1 MSYRNPV
8 TYVDSQSGKYFASA
22 IQNISNTTAGVIDTL
37 GAKAEAERK
46 KKEEENFKLLNDVTK
61 YNLDYLNNANLAS
74 KDFDIQPAL
83 QPALSGLVDQ
93 GARIKAQ
100 LLNSKNPAER
110 AQLQSQLTQ
119 YETFFKGGGMKNL
132 LESFQEK
139 RELFSKIGGV
149 GKAGAEGGID
159 MKKLDPRLAKFFMS
173 TYNDTLPSDL
183 GINIVNNN
191 GVFDIVLNSTGG
203 QFGKENGYQQSLMA
217 LMSAELPVIPGI
229 TAESNATLIQD
240 KLIDKN
246 GVADFKGQATAYLT
260 AGKVIDFGGRAI
272 QTYDFNDNNRAEFR
286 KNMEKNVLATLAG
299 YSNEGSL
306 MDGPGTGFNS
316 IESYYNNVL
325 RKEGDPE
332 LEIGNAEGTSL
343 SEKSLEIVKNKMLD
357 KMEEK
362 FENSIPRD
370 MFSKTAPKG
379 NGKNK
384 NLEYDASAKS
394 WWENYKKDPAAAYT
408 SNTGENAKFDQKTN
422 TLTTYSENENGD
434 ISETEYDLN
443 IPAVEEFVVKQ
454 LLKTDDQTLGNTE
467 DDRAVKSRVI
477 EFQRTQEKPKPETF
491 EASKEQVGAI
501 TTQLIKDIKESKS
514 DVNVVTNI
522 SGTKLKI
529 NDKYDLTKIKETLN
543 QIKTK
548 YPSFKGTDA
557 ELLNTFL
564 ILAKKQY
571 GENDENYKE
580 LAALYKRLK

>member
-139 RELFSKIGGV
+139 RELFSKLGV
-149 GKAGAEGGID
+149 TGKAGAEGGID
-159 MKKLDPRLAKFFMS
+159 MKKLDTKLAKFFMS

-183 GINIVNNN
+183 SINIANNN

-203 QFGKENGYQQSLMA
+203 QFSKEGGYQQSLMA
-217 LMSAELPVIPGI
+217 LMSAELPIIPSI
-229 TAESNATLIQD
+229 TSELNATLTED

-246 GVADFKGQATAYLT
+246 GTAHINGGQAASYLT
-260 AGKVIDFGGRAI
+260 AGKVINLNGQSI
-272 QTYDFNDNNRAEFR
+272 QTYDFTDTNKALFR
-286 KNMEKNVLATLAG
+286 QNMEKNVLATLAG
-299 YSNEGSL
+299 YSNQGSL

-316 IESYYNNVL
+316 IQSYYNNVL
-325 RKEGDPE
+325 REKGDPE
-332 LEIGNAEGTSL
+332 LKVGKEQGTSL
-343 SEKSLEIVKNKMLD
+343 DKESLEIVKTKMLN

-362 FENSIPRD
+362 FENSIPQQAFKKVSKGTGGRGTEAERTVAGQVKELNNVAD
-370 MFSKTAPKG
+370 YLKEGNDVMDLYRSVTKSPQQFDYVSDYDGGLITPTEYINEIESFDLDYMKEIGILKDNAREKDREEFIKSEKNKLADGKIKELVSFEITEDGVSSDFGETLPEQKAMVKLLLEIPQFSKLKPSQIDAVVKDII
-379 NGKNK
+379 KNRK
-384 NLEYDASAKS
+384 
-394 WWENYKKDPAAAYT
+394 KKDVT
-408 SNTGENAKFDQKTN
+408 INTFD
-422 TLTTYSENENGD
+422 EGD
-434 ISETEYDLN
+434 FL
-443 IPAVEEFVVKQ
+443 VKY
-454 LLKTDDQTLGNTE
+454 
-467 DDRAVKSRVI
+467 
-477 EFQRTQEKPKPETF
+477 
-491 EASKEQVGAI
+491 
-501 TTQLIKDIKESKS
+501 KDIK
-514 DVNVVTNI
+514 I
-522 SGTKLKI
+522 
-529 NDKYDLTKIKETLN
+529 
-543 QIKTK
+543 
-548 YPSFKGTDA
+548 
-557 ELLNTFL
+557 
-564 ILAKKQY
+564 
-571 GENDENYKE
+571 
-580 LAALYKRLK
+580 

>member
-110 AQLQSQLTQ
+110 AQLQSQLAQ

-139 RELFSKIGGV
+139 RELFSKLGV
-149 GKAGAEGGID
+149 TGKAGAEGGID
-159 MKKLDPRLAKFFMS
+159 MKKLDPKLAKFFMS

-203 QFGKENGYQQSLMA
+203 QFGKEGGYQQSLMA
-217 LMSAELPVIPGI
+217 LMSADLPIIPSITSEL
-229 TAESNATLIQD
+229 NATLTED

-246 GVADFKGQATAYLT
+246 GLADLKGQALSYLT
-260 AGKVIDFGGRAI
+260 AGSKRTIGSKTI
-272 QTYDFNDNNRAEFR
+272 ETYSFNEENRALFR

-299 YSNEGSL
+299 YSNQGSL

-325 RKEGDPE
+325 REKGDAE
-332 LEIGNAEGTSL
+332 LKIGSEQGTSL
-343 SEKSLEIVKNKMLD
+343 SPESLEIVKNKMLD
-357 KMEEK
+357 KLEEK
-362 FENSIPRD
+362 FENSIPKD
-370 MFSKTAPKG
+370 MYRTPKESG
-379 NGKNK
+379 NK
-384 NLEYDASAKS
+384 N
-394 WWENYKKDPAAAYT
+394 YT
-408 SNTGENAKFDQKTN
+408 
-422 TLTTYSENENGD
+422 
-434 ISETEYDLN
+434 
-443 IPAVEEFVVKQ
+443 P
-454 LLKTDDQTLGNTE
+454 
-467 DDRAVKSRVI
+467 
-477 EFQRTQEKPKPETF
+477 TQVSLS
-491 EASKEQVGAI
+491 SK
-501 TTQLIKDIKESKS
+501 LDK
-514 DVNVVTNI
+514 NW
-522 SGTKLKI
+522 
-529 NDKYDLTKIKETLN
+529 NDKKEGLKKLFNSLTAGGATVPSPKTTLAGFQAAGILATPLYGEKEELIGYDLTNSNPKYNPKS
-543 QIKTK
+543 QI
-548 YPSFKGTDA
+548 
-557 ELLNTFL
+557 LLNESNTS
-564 ILAKKQY
+564 IEEAIKIAM
-571 GENDENYKE
+571 GEADVIESKWESLQPDEFDIFIQN
-580 LAALYKRLK
+580 

>member
-22 IQNISNTTAGVIDTL
+22 IQNVSNTASGVINKL
-37 GAKAEAERK
+37 GEKAEAERK

-93 GARIKAQ
+93 GSRIKAQ

-110 AQLQSQLTQ
+110 AQLQSQLSQ
-119 YETFFKGGGMKNL
+119 YESFFKGGGMKNL
-132 LESFQEK
+132 LQSFQEK

-217 LMSAELPVIPGI
+217 LMSAELPIIPGI
-229 TAESNATLIQD
+229 TAETNATLVED

-246 GVADFKGQATAYLT
+246 GTAYINGGQAASYLT
-260 AGKVIDFGGRAI
+260 AGKVINLGGKSM
-272 QTYDFNDNNRAEFR
+272 QTYDFTDENRALFR

-299 YSNEGSL
+299 YSNQGSL

-316 IESYYNNVL
+316 IQSYYNNVL
-325 RKEGDPE
+325 REEGDDE

-343 SEKSLEIVKNKMLD
+343 SKKSLEIVKNKMLN

-362 FENSIPRD
+362 FENSIPQEAFKKASTGTGTRGTKEERTVAGQEKQLNNVANYLKEGNNVLD
-370 MFSKTAPKG
+370 LYRNVTESPQQFDYISDYDGGILTPTEYISEIEGFDLDYMKKIGILEDNASEKDRKEFIKTEKNKLADGQIKELVNFEISEDGVSSDFGETMTEEKAMVKLLLEIPQFSKLKPSQINRVVKDII
-379 NGKNK
+379 KNRK
-384 NLEYDASAKS
+384 
-394 WWENYKKDPAAAYT
+394 KKDVT
-408 SNTGENAKFDQKTN
+408 VNTFD
-422 TLTTYSENENGD
+422 EGD
-434 ISETEYDLN
+434 FL
-443 IPAVEEFVVKQ
+443 VKY
-454 LLKTDDQTLGNTE
+454 
-467 DDRAVKSRVI
+467 
-477 EFQRTQEKPKPETF
+477 
-491 EASKEQVGAI
+491 
-501 TTQLIKDIKESKS
+501 KDIK
-514 DVNVVTNI
+514 I
-522 SGTKLKI
+522 
-529 NDKYDLTKIKETLN
+529 
-543 QIKTK
+543 
-548 YPSFKGTDA
+548 
-557 ELLNTFL
+557 
-564 ILAKKQY
+564 
-571 GENDENYKE
+571 
-580 LAALYKRLK
+580 

>member
-110 AQLQSQLTQ
+110 AQLQSQLAQ

-139 RELFSKIGGV
+139 RELFSKLGV
-149 GKAGAEGGID
+149 TGKAGAEGGID
-159 MKKLDPRLAKFFMS
+159 MKKLDPKLAKFFMS

-203 QFGKENGYQQSLMA
+203 QFGKEGGYQQSLMA
-217 LMSAELPVIPGI
+217 LMSADLPIIPGI
-229 TAESNATLIQD
+229 TSELNATLTED

-246 GVADFKGQATAYLT
+246 GTAYINGGQAASYLT
-260 AGKVIDFGGRAI
+260 AGKVINLNGQAI
-272 QTYDFNDNNRAEFR
+272 QTYDFTDTNKALFR
-286 KNMEKNVLATLAG
+286 QNMEKNVLATLAG
-299 YSNEGSL
+299 YSNQGSL
-306 MDGPGTGFNS
+306 MDGPGTGFNA

-325 RKEGDPE
+325 REKGDDHE
-332 LEIGNAEGTSL
+332 LKIGSEQGTSL
-343 SEKSLEIVKNKMLD
+343 SPESLEIVKNKMLD

-362 FENSIPRD
+362 FEKSIPQQAFKKVSTGTGGKGTAAERTIASQKQKLNNVANYLKEGNNVMDLYRSVTESPQQFDYVSDYDGGLITPTEYIRQLESFDRD
-370 MFSKTAPKG
+370 YMKEINILEDDASEKDREEFIKSEKNKLADGQIKELVNFEITEDGVSSNFGETLPEQKAMVKLLLEIPQFSKLKPSQI
-379 NGKNK
+379 
-384 NLEYDASAKS
+384 DA
-394 WWENYKKDPAAAYT
+394 
-408 SNTGENAKFDQKTN
+408 
-422 TLTTYSENENGD
+422 
-434 ISETEYDLN
+434 
-443 IPAVEEFVVKQ
+443 VVKDII
-454 LLKTDDQTLGNTE
+454 KN
-467 DDRAVKSRVI
+467 RK
-477 EFQRTQEKPKPETF
+477 K
-491 EASKEQVGAI
+491 KEVTINPFDGDFLAEYKG
-501 TTQLIKDIKESKS
+501 IK
-514 DVNVVTNI
+514 
-522 SGTKLKI
+522 
-529 NDKYDLTKIKETLN
+529 
-543 QIKTK
+543 
-548 YPSFKGTDA
+548 F
-557 ELLNTFL
+557 
-564 ILAKKQY
+564 
-571 GENDENYKE
+571 
-580 LAALYKRLK
+580 

>member
-110 AQLQSQLTQ
+110 AQLQSQLAQ

-139 RELFSKIGGV
+139 RELFSKLGV
-149 GKAGAEGGID
+149 TGKAGREGGID
-159 MKKLDPRLAKFFMS
+159 MKKLDPKLAKFFMS

-203 QFGKENGYQQSLMA
+203 QFGKEGGYQQSLMA
-217 LMSAELPVIPGI
+217 LMSADLPIIPGI
-229 TAESNATLIQD
+229 TSELNATLTED

-246 GVADFKGQATAYLT
+246 GTAHINGGQAASYLT
-260 AGKVIDFGGRAI
+260 AGKVINLNGQSI
-272 QTYDFNDNNRAEFR
+272 QTYDFTDTNKALFR
-286 KNMEKNVLATLAG
+286 QNMEKNVLATLSG

-306 MDGPGTGFNS
+306 MDGPGSGFNS

-325 RKEGDPE
+325 RNEGDPD
-332 LEIGNAEGTSL
+332 LKIGNEQGTSL
-343 SEKSLEIVKNKMLD
+343 DKNSLDIVKNRMLD

-362 FENSIPRD
+362 FEKSIPQQAFKKASKTTGGRGTKD
-370 MFSKTAPKG
+370 ERLAVDQEKQLNNIANYLKEGNTVIDLYKNVTESPQQFDYVSDYDGGLLTPTEYISQIESFDLDYMKKINILKDTAKEKDREEFIKNEKNKLADGKIKELVNFEITEDGVSSNFGETLPEQKAMVKLLLEIPQFSKLKPSQINAVVKDII
-379 NGKNK
+379 KNRK
-384 NLEYDASAKS
+384 
-394 WWENYKKDPAAAYT
+394 KKDVT
-408 SNTGENAKFDQKTN
+408 INTFD
-422 TLTTYSENENGD
+422 EGD
-434 ISETEYDLN
+434 FLVNY
-443 IPAVEEFVVKQ
+443 
-454 LLKTDDQTLGNTE
+454 
-467 DDRAVKSRVI
+467 
-477 EFQRTQEKPKPETF
+477 
-491 EASKEQVGAI
+491 
-501 TTQLIKDIKESKS
+501 KDIK
-514 DVNVVTNI
+514 I
-522 SGTKLKI
+522 
-529 NDKYDLTKIKETLN
+529 
-543 QIKTK
+543 
-548 YPSFKGTDA
+548 
-557 ELLNTFL
+557 
-564 ILAKKQY
+564 
-571 GENDENYKE
+571 
-580 LAALYKRLK
+580 

>member
-110 AQLQSQLTQ
+110 AQLQSQLAQ

-139 RELFSKIGGV
+139 RELFSKLGV
-149 GKAGAEGGID
+149 TGKAGSEGGID
-159 MKKLDPRLAKFFMS
+159 MKKLDPKLAKFFMS

-203 QFGKENGYQQSLMA
+203 QFGKEGGYQQSLMA
-217 LMSAELPVIPGI
+217 LMSADLPIIPGI
-229 TAESNATLIQD
+229 TSELNATLTED

-246 GVADFKGQATAYLT
+246 GTAHINGGQAASYLT
-260 AGKVIDFGGRAI
+260 AGKVINLNGQSI
-272 QTYDFNDNNRAEFR
+272 QTYDFTDKNKALFR
-286 KNMEKNVLATLAG
+286 QNMEKNVLATLSG

-306 MDGPGTGFNS
+306 MDGPGSGFNS

-325 RKEGDPE
+325 RNEGDPD
-332 LEIGNAEGTSL
+332 LKIGNEQGTSL
-343 SEKSLEIVKNKMLD
+343 DKNSLDIVKNRILD

-362 FENSIPRD
+362 FENSIPQQAFKKVSKRTGGRGTKD
-370 MFSKTAPKG
+370 ERLAVDQEKQLNNVANYLKEGNTVVDLYRNVTESPQQFDYVSDYDGGLLTASEYINEIESFDLDYMKEVNILKDTAREKDREEFIKSEKNKLADGKIKELVNFEITKDGVSSNFGETLPEQKAMVKLLLEIPQFSKLKPSQINAVVRDII
-379 NGKNK
+379 KNRK
-384 NLEYDASAKS
+384 
-394 WWENYKKDPAAAYT
+394 KKDVT
-408 SNTGENAKFDQKTN
+408 INTFD
-422 TLTTYSENENGD
+422 EGD
-434 ISETEYDLN
+434 FLVNY
-443 IPAVEEFVVKQ
+443 
-454 LLKTDDQTLGNTE
+454 
-467 DDRAVKSRVI
+467 
-477 EFQRTQEKPKPETF
+477 
-491 EASKEQVGAI
+491 
-501 TTQLIKDIKESKS
+501 KDIK
-514 DVNVVTNI
+514 I
-522 SGTKLKI
+522 
-529 NDKYDLTKIKETLN
+529 
-543 QIKTK
+543 
-548 YPSFKGTDA
+548 
-557 ELLNTFL
+557 
-564 ILAKKQY
+564 
-571 GENDENYKE
+571 
-580 LAALYKRLK
+580 

>member
-110 AQLQSQLTQ
+110 AQLQSQLAQ

-139 RELFSKIGGV
+139 REFFSKLGV
-149 GKAGAEGGID
+149 TGKAGAEGGID
-159 MKKLDPRLAKFFMS
+159 MKKLDPKLAKFFMS

-203 QFGKENGYQQSLMA
+203 QFGKEGGYQQSLMA
-217 LMSAELPVIPGI
+217 LMSAELPIIPGI
-229 TAESNATLIQD
+229 TSELNATLTED

-246 GVADFKGQATAYLT
+246 GTAYINGGQAASYLT
-260 AGKVIDFGGRAI
+260 AGKVINLNGQTI
-272 QTYDFNDNNRAEFR
+272 QTYDFTDANKALFR
-286 KNMEKNVLATLAG
+286 QNMEKNVLATLAG
-299 YSNEGSL
+299 YSNQGSL
-306 MDGPGTGFNS
+306 MDGPGTGFNA

-325 RKEGDPE
+325 REKGDDHE
-332 LEIGNAEGTSL
+332 LKIGSEQGTSL
-343 SEKSLEIVKNKMLD
+343 SPESLEIVKNKMLD

-362 FENSIPRD
+362 FEKSIPQQAFKKASTPPPPNNDFTTSAKYNVDKVVEVIENKDPKFFRGKKIAG
-370 MFSKTAPKG
+370 KTVS
-379 NGKNK
+379 
-384 NLEYDASAKS
+384 DASIDPETGDLKL
-394 WWENYKKDPAAAYT
+394 YYDKTVTKKGKTEVDLVPIPGYDTVNFNNRSELTNLLEQLIARGGDPT
-408 SNTGENAKFDQKTN
+408 KDEIKEINAMQ
-422 TLTTYSENENGD
+422 
-434 ISETEYDLN
+434 EY
-443 IPAVEEFVVKQ
+443 
-454 LLKTDDQTLGNTE
+454 LKTFQFPGEQYIGMGVRTDVDT
-467 DDRAVKSRVI
+467 RPVI
-477 EFQRTQEKPKPETF
+477 FD
-491 EASKEQVGAI
+491 G
-501 TTQLIKDIKESKS
+501 
-514 DVNVVTNI
+514 TN
-522 SGTKLKI
+522 
-529 NDKYDLTKIKETLN
+529 
-543 QIKTK
+543 
-548 YPSFKGTDA
+548 
-557 ELLNTFL
+557 
-564 ILAKKQY
+564 
-571 GENDENYKE
+571 
-580 LAALYKRLK
+580 

>member
-110 AQLQSQLTQ
+110 AQLQSQLAQ

-139 RELFSKIGGV
+139 RELFSKLGV
-149 GKAGAEGGID
+149 TGKAGAEGGID
-159 MKKLDPRLAKFFMS
+159 MKKLDPKLAKFFMS

-203 QFGKENGYQQSLMA
+203 QFGKEGGYQQSLMA
-217 LMSAELPVIPGI
+217 LMSADLPIIPGI
-229 TAESNATLIQD
+229 TSELNATLTED

-246 GVADFKGQATAYLT
+246 GTAYINGGQAASYLT
-260 AGKVIDFGGRAI
+260 AGKVINLNGQAI
-272 QTYDFNDNNRAEFR
+272 QTYDFTDTNKALFR
-286 KNMEKNVLATLAG
+286 QNMEKNVLATLAG
-299 YSNEGSL
+299 YSNQSSL
-306 MDGPGTGFNS
+306 MDGPGTGFNA

-325 RKEGDPE
+325 REKGDDHE
-332 LEIGNAEGTSL
+332 LKIGSEQGTSL
-343 SEKSLEIVKNKMLD
+343 SKESLEIVKNKMLD

-362 FENSIPRD
+362 FEKSIPQQAFKKVSTGTSNRGTAAERTIASQKQNLNNVANYLKEGNSVMD
-370 MFSKTAPKG
+370 LYRSVTESPQQFDYISDYDGGLITPTEYINEIETFDLDYMKKIGILESNAREKDREEFIKSEKNKLADGQIKELVNFEITEDGVSSNFGETLPEQKAMVKLLLEIPQFSKLKPSQI
-379 NGKNK
+379 
-384 NLEYDASAKS
+384 DA
-394 WWENYKKDPAAAYT
+394 
-408 SNTGENAKFDQKTN
+408 
-422 TLTTYSENENGD
+422 
-434 ISETEYDLN
+434 
-443 IPAVEEFVVKQ
+443 VVKDII
-454 LLKTDDQTLGNTE
+454 KN
-467 DDRAVKSRVI
+467 RK
-477 EFQRTQEKPKPETF
+477 K
-491 EASKEQVGAI
+491 KEVTINPFDGDFLAEYKG
-501 TTQLIKDIKESKS
+501 IK
-514 DVNVVTNI
+514 
-522 SGTKLKI
+522 
-529 NDKYDLTKIKETLN
+529 
-543 QIKTK
+543 
-548 YPSFKGTDA
+548 F
-557 ELLNTFL
+557 
-564 ILAKKQY
+564 
-571 GENDENYKE
+571 
-580 LAALYKRLK
+580 

>member
-110 AQLQSQLTQ
+110 AQLQSQLAQ

-139 RELFSKIGGV
+139 RELFSKLGV
-149 GKAGAEGGID
+149 TGKAGSEGGID
-159 MKKLDPRLAKFFMS
+159 MKKLDPKLAKFFMS

-203 QFGKENGYQQSLMA
+203 QFGKEGGYQQSLMA
-217 LMSAELPVIPGI
+217 LMSADLPIIPGI
-229 TAESNATLIQD
+229 TSELNATLTED

-246 GVADFKGQATAYLT
+246 GTAHINGGQAASYLT
-260 AGKVIDFGGRAI
+260 AGKVINLNGQSI
-272 QTYDFNDNNRAEFR
+272 QTYDFTDTNKSLFR
-286 KNMEKNVLATLAG
+286 QNMEKNVLATLSG

-306 MDGPGTGFNS
+306 MDGPGSGFNS

-325 RKEGDPE
+325 RNEGDPD
-332 LEIGNAEGTSL
+332 LKIGNEQGTSL
-343 SEKSLEIVKNKMLD
+343 DKNSLDIVKNRMLD

-362 FENSIPRD
+362 FEKSIPQQAFKKASKTTGGRGTKD
-370 MFSKTAPKG
+370 ERLAVDQEKQLNNVANYLKEGNTVIDLYRNVTESPQQFDYVSDYDGGLLTASEYINEIESFDLDYMKEVNILKDTAREKDREEFIKSEKNKLADGKIKELVNFEITKDGVSSNFGETLPEQKAMVKLLLEIPQFSKLKPSQINAVVKDII
-379 NGKNK
+379 KNRK
-384 NLEYDASAKS
+384 
-394 WWENYKKDPAAAYT
+394 KKDVT
-408 SNTGENAKFDQKTN
+408 INTFD
-422 TLTTYSENENGD
+422 EGD
-434 ISETEYDLN
+434 FLVNY
-443 IPAVEEFVVKQ
+443 
-454 LLKTDDQTLGNTE
+454 
-467 DDRAVKSRVI
+467 
-477 EFQRTQEKPKPETF
+477 
-491 EASKEQVGAI
+491 
-501 TTQLIKDIKESKS
+501 KDIK
-514 DVNVVTNI
+514 I
-522 SGTKLKI
+522 
-529 NDKYDLTKIKETLN
+529 
-543 QIKTK
+543 
-548 YPSFKGTDA
+548 
-557 ELLNTFL
+557 
-564 ILAKKQY
+564 
-571 GENDENYKE
+571 
-580 LAALYKRLK
+580 